1 MVTEIQVHDPF
12 SGGHI
17 AGWSIIQR
25 DMQFIEFSVFQI
37 IGKRDE
43 KFLISAEMRKVI
55 NAVYADFRLLHGCP
69 DFERDDLL
77 LPIFRGGETIAVK
90 GSTCLRMTDIFRF
103 CEYGMGQMDFTPI
116 RVIAEKIPGI
126 RFHYVNTCLFSK
138 QKRAN
143 FYWPFCG

>member
-12 SGGHI
+12 SGGHV

-55 NAVYADFRLLHGCP
+55 NAVYADFRLHPNDIGF
-69 DFERDDLL
+69 DSYF
-77 LPIFRGGETIAVK
+77 K
-90 GSTCLRMTDIFRF
+90 NLRNGVFA
-103 CEYGMGQMDFTPI
+103 ELEQM
-116 RVIAEKIPGI
+116 
-126 RFHYVNTCLFSK
+126 
-138 QKRAN
+138 Q
-143 FYWPFCG
+143 